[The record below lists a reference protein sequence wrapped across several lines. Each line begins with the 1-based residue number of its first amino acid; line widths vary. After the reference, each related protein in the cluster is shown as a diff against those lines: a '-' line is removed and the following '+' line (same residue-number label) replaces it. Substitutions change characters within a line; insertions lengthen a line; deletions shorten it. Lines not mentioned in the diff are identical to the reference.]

1 MKNRWKRVFGIAIP
15 LVIIIGGISYNSYI
29 RIHTFKLSG
38 NETVKSEQIQP
49 AFGKVKVNSTVDTKV
64 IFTDIENEET
74 YEIGYITPGI
84 SESIQLEHGKWYRV
98 EGDGELTIRPVNV
111 RIIDL
116 SRGENE
122 KGQSYF
128 NAKVLEVNKEYVDV
142 RCIEAFNSGISVD
155 EEFSVTKDVV
165 SAGGAPELNVDD
177 NIRVVFNGDVME
189 SDPLQIGTVYAIYLL
204 DENGEVIPNN

>member
-1 MKNRWKRVFGIAIP
+1 MKRRLSILAVLGCIVA
-15 LVIIIGGISYNSYI
+15 
-29 RIHTFKLSG
+29 LSG
-38 NETVKSEQIQP
+38 CKNENGAKQ
-49 AFGKVKVNSTVDTKV
+49 A
-64 IFTDIENEET
+64 
-74 YEIGYITPGI
+74 
-84 SESIQLEHGKWYRV
+84 
-98 EGDGELTIRPVNV
+98 
-111 RIIDL
+111 
-116 SRGENE
+116 
-122 KGQSYF
+122 YF

-142 RCIEAFNSGISVD
+142 RCIETFNSGISVD

>member
-1 MKNRWKRVFGIAIP
+1 MKSWLSILEVLGCIVA
-15 LVIIIGGISYNSYI
+15 
-29 RIHTFKLSG
+29 LSG
-38 NETVKSEQIQP
+38 CKNEAEQ
-49 AFGKVKVNSTVDTKV
+49 A
-64 IFTDIENEET
+64 
-74 YEIGYITPGI
+74 
-84 SESIQLEHGKWYRV
+84 
-98 EGDGELTIRPVNV
+98 
-111 RIIDL
+111 
-116 SRGENE
+116 
-122 KGQSYF
+122 YF

-165 SAGGAPELNVDD
+165 SAEGVPELNVDD

>member
-1 MKNRWKRVFGIAIP
+1 MENKLQTLAGCSSFEQHVLDYCYTKSGFKEVLSMKRCLSILAVLGCIVA
-15 LVIIIGGISYNSYI
+15 
-29 RIHTFKLSG
+29 LSG
-38 NETVKSEQIQP
+38 CKNGNE
-49 AFGKVKVNSTVDTKV
+49 A
-64 IFTDIENEET
+64 
-74 YEIGYITPGI
+74 
-84 SESIQLEHGKWYRV
+84 
-98 EGDGELTIRPVNV
+98 
-111 RIIDL
+111 
-116 SRGENE
+116 
-122 KGQSYF
+122 GQAYF

-165 SAGGAPELNVDD
+165 SAEGVPELNVDD

>member
-1 MKNRWKRVFGIAIP
+1 MKMWLSILAVLGCIVA
-15 LVIIIGGISYNSYI
+15 
-29 RIHTFKLSG
+29 LSG
-38 NETVKSEQIQP
+38 CKNGNE
-49 AFGKVKVNSTVDTKV
+49 A
-64 IFTDIENEET
+64 
-74 YEIGYITPGI
+74 
-84 SESIQLEHGKWYRV
+84 
-98 EGDGELTIRPVNV
+98 
-111 RIIDL
+111 
-116 SRGENE
+116 
-122 KGQSYF
+122 GQAYF

>member
-1 MKNRWKRVFGIAIP
+1 MKRWLSILAVLGCIVA
-15 LVIIIGGISYNSYI
+15 
-29 RIHTFKLSG
+29 LSG
-38 NETVKSEQIQP
+38 CKNE
-49 AFGKVKVNSTVDTKV
+49 N
-64 IFTDIENEET
+64 
-74 YEIGYITPGI
+74 
-84 SESIQLEHGKWYRV
+84 
-98 EGDGELTIRPVNV
+98 GE
-111 RIIDL
+111 
-116 SRGENE
+116 
-122 KGQSYF
+122 KQAYF

-165 SAGGAPELNVDD
+165 SAGWVPELNVDD

>member
-1 MKNRWKRVFGIAIP
+1 MPIFETEKSEFKEVLSMKRWLSILAVLGCIVA
-15 LVIIIGGISYNSYI
+15 
-29 RIHTFKLSG
+29 LSG
-38 NETVKSEQIQP
+38 CKNGNE
-49 AFGKVKVNSTVDTKV
+49 A
-64 IFTDIENEET
+64 
-74 YEIGYITPGI
+74 
-84 SESIQLEHGKWYRV
+84 
-98 EGDGELTIRPVNV
+98 
-111 RIIDL
+111 
-116 SRGENE
+116 
-122 KGQSYF
+122 GQAYF
-128 NAKVLEVNKEYVDV
+128 NARVLEVNKEYVDV